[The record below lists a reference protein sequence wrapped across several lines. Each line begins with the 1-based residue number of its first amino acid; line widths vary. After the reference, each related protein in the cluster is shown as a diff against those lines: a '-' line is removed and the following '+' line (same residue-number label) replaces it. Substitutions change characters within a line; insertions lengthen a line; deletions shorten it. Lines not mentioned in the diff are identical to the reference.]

1 MTIKTP
7 LTTGESTEVEM
18 AYESFTPGQKVLI
31 EGMGDWVELALVH
44 WHVQQSDPTAP
55 LSAIQRN
62 TLALIRSLTDDGL
75 FELGS
80 YPPSASGFVRASD
93 TEGALSQIA
102 DAYVN
107 HFADGEW
114 ERKWLLSITPKGEQ
128 MAQPFMETYRREWDA
143 QSGE

>member
-1 MTIKTP
+1 TDRINWNGGRLKQADPQVLTIP
-7 LTTGESTEVEM
+7 R
-18 AYESFTPGQKVLI
+18 
-31 EGMGDWVELALVH
+31 DWVELALVH

-80 YPPSASGFVRASD
+80 YPPSATGFVRASD

-107 HFADGEW
+107 HFADGQW
-114 ERKWLLSITPKGEQ
+114 ERKWLLNITPKGEQ

>member
-1 MTIKTP
+1 MRIETP
-7 LTTGESTEVEM
+7 LTARESAEVEM
-18 AYESFTPGQKVLI
+18 AYESLTPGQKVLI

-44 WHVQQSDPTAP
+44 WHVQQSDPKAP
-55 LSAIQRN
+55 LSAVQRN

-80 YPPSASGFVRASD
+80 YPQSASGFVRASD
-93 TEGALSQIA
+93 TEGTLGQIA

-114 ERKWLLSITPKGEQ
+114 ERRWLLNITPKGEQ
-128 MAQPFMETYRREWDA
+128 IAQPFMEAYRREWDA
-143 QSGE
+143 QSTE